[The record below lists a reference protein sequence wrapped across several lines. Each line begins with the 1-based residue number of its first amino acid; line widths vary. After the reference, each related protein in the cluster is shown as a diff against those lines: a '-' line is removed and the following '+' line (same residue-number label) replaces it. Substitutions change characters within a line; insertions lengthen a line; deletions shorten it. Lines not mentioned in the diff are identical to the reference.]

1 MGQRILAVEIGD
13 GRVRAALAD
22 RTFKSL
28 DLLGVYEETQA
39 DDEANLGG
47 ALTRVIESAGSSD
60 IVISALPGEFVA
72 QRLLTLPFTDR
83 RKLQQTVPFALEEHL
98 PFAVDDAAV
107 AFARVGRQD
116 SNSLVI
122 AAFARKEELRGH
134 LDLLAQAGLDPKTVT
149 LSSLALAGFLAR
161 ARNGRDGSH
170 LVLEIDKSSTSLV
183 LIDQSG
189 TPRAMR
195 TIGHGLD
202 LRSTSSRTQEAGA
215 HAIVGAVRQTL
226 LAHSSD
232 DGAPDLVLAGS
243 ATAAPAVREELA
255 TALEVPVRDLS
266 EFDYSALIQGAQ
278 GKPAKFAGCFA
289 MLLGEAADSPLEL
302 LNFRQGAFAY
312 RGSSGTM
319 GPLRF
324 TMALGACFVIAAALH
339 FGLSIAISARK
350 LHLLNSE
357 IASVTASALPDS
369 SPANARVDLQAKL
382 TAMNK
387 RLRLLGGNLGH
398 GSPLDVLLQ
407 VSRAIPVNVPLQAAS
422 LQIDDSSVKMDGT
435 VDSFVTVD
443 HIKGALERGGGFG
456 PIQVEHA
463 GAGTDNSKVE
473 FRLSAQLKD
482 TAGAF

>member
-1 MGQRILAVEIGD
+1 
-13 GRVRAALAD
+13 
-22 RTFKSL
+22 
-28 DLLGVYEETQA
+28 
-39 DDEANLGG
+39 
-47 ALTRVIESAGSSD
+47 
-60 IVISALPGEFVA
+60 
-72 QRLLTLPFTDR
+72 
-83 RKLQQTVPFALEEHL
+83 
-98 PFAVDDAAV
+98 
-107 AFARVGRQD
+107 
-116 SNSLVI
+116 
-122 AAFARKEELRGH
+122 
-134 LDLLAQAGLDPKTVT
+134 
-149 LSSLALAGFLAR
+149 
-161 ARNGRDGSH
+161 
-170 LVLEIDKSSTSLV
+170 LVLEIDESSTSLV

-202 LRSTSSRTQEAGA
+202 LRTNSAGNQEAGA
-215 HAIVGAVRQTL
+215 NAILGAVRQTL
-226 LAHSSD
+226 LAHSSE
-232 DGAPDLVLAGS
+232 DGTPDLVLAGS
-243 ATAAPAVREELA
+243 ATAAPAVRQELA

-302 LNFRQGAFAY
+302 LNFRQGEFAY
-312 RGSSGTM
+312 HGSSGTL
-319 GPLRF
+319 GPLRL
-324 TMALGACFVIAAALH
+324 TAVLGVGLVVVALLH
-339 FGLSIAISARK
+339 LVLSISISARK
-350 LHLLNSE
+350 LHLLNGE
-357 IASVTASALPDS
+357 IASVTAATLPNS
-369 SPANARVDLQAKL
+369 SPATARVDLQAKL

-422 LQIDDSSVKMDGT
+422 LQIDDSSVKMDGK

-443 HIKGALERGGGFG
+443 HIKGALERGGAFG

-482 TAGAF
+482 AAGTF